1 MHLEGEGTGLER
13 RLFIVLF
20 VAIIVIL
27 MGSRRDLDHV
37 DKIAAQ
43 LKALGIGCTLRV
55 ASAHK
60 SVRHLLGIL
69 DGYRDNPEPV
79 VFIAVA
85 GRSNALAGMVDA
97 NTPHPVITCPP
108 VSAIFAGGDIY
119 SSLRM
124 PSGVAPM
131 VVLDP
136 QGAALA
142 AAKIL
147 ALQDPELRARI
158 LAYQAQMTRDV
169 VAADEEIPPFDS
181 AQDRRPTASE

>member
-1 MHLEGEGTGLER
+1 MAGQ
-13 RLFIVLF
+13 V
-20 VAIIVIL
+20 VIL
-27 MGSRRDLDHV
+27 MGSKGDLDHV
-37 DKIAAQ
+37 KQITAQ
-43 LKALGIGCTLRV
+43 LDAFGIRHTVRV

-69 DGYRDNPEPV
+69 ETYAETREPT

-85 GRSNALAGMVDA
+85 GRSNALAGVVDA
-97 NTPHPVITCPP
+97 NTPWPVITCPP
-108 VSAIFAGGDIY
+108 VSTAFAGADIY

-136 QGAALA
+136 AGAAVA

-147 ALQDPELRARI
+147 AVASAPLREHVGTYREELTDSI
-158 LAYQAQMTRDV
+158 LA
-169 VAADEEIPPFDS
+169 ADQSIRE
-181 AQDRRPTASE
+181 T

>member
-1 MHLEGEGTGLER
+1 MPSPIEPHDELLAANLAGR
-13 RLFIVLF
+13 V
-20 VAIIVIL
+20 VII
-27 MGSRRDLDHV
+27 MGSKSDLDHV

-43 LKALGIGCTLRV
+43 LQAFGIAYTMHV

-69 DGYRDNPEPV
+69 EDYRDLAEPL
-79 VFIAVA
+79 VFITVA
-85 GRSNALAGMVDA
+85 GRSNALGGMVDA

-108 VSAIFAGGDIY
+108 ISSTFGGADIF

-136 QGAALA
+136 AGAALA
-142 AAKIL
+142 AAKML
-147 ALQDPELRARI
+147 ALSDASLQGRI
-158 LAYQAQMTRDV
+158 AAFQEGMT
-169 VAADEEIPPFDS
+169 AAIVE
-181 AQDRRPTASE
+181 ADRSLG